1 MRQICLDCHL
11 VLMKLFKSIKKK
23 KRRYLAGLGLAPGH
37 LHVLRQIKPE
47 EALTL
52 SELCQRAGMENS
64 NVTSVIDS
72 FVDRG
77 FVQRQR
83 DLKDRRIVRVS
94 LSEQGEEFRNRA
106 VEKHDRFI
114 CDLYGNLTDDEMKK
128 LMDIAK
134 QVTVKISGENEGDTD

>member
-11 VLMKLFKSIKKK
+11 VLMKLFKNIKKQ
-23 KRRYLAGLGLAPGH
+23 KRKHLAVLGLTPGH
-37 LHVLRQIKPE
+37 LHVLRQIKQK

-52 SELCQRAGMENS
+52 SELSKRAGMENS

-72 FVDRG
+72 FVEKG

-83 DLKDRRIVRVS
+83 DSMDRRIVRVS

-106 VEKHDRFI
+106 VEQHDRFI
-114 CDLYGNLTDDEMKK
+114 SDLYGNLTEEEMNK
-128 LMDIAK
+128 LIKIAK
-134 QVTVKISGENEGDTD
+134 QVTAKISGENEGETD